1 MLRYFFLTFILV
13 SVCVVGLAGLR
24 FDHGGSKMTHPPL
37 EIFPDMDHQPRYNP
51 QHTSAFFSDGRAA
64 RKPIPGT
71 IPIGY
76 NLPHSY
82 YQVAANNRSDTA
94 GFTNQPD
101 YGHTGKI
108 GDAYGNGIPVEVNE
122 QLMARGRERFNINC
136 AICHGA
142 TGAGD
147 GIIKTYGLLTV
158 ATLQDERIRTM
169 PDGQIFSTITNG
181 KNTMGAYGPQ
191 ITVDDR
197 WAIVAYLRALQK
209 SQNVKLAEL
218 SEAQQKELNSKP

>member
-13 SVCVVGLAGLR
+13 SVCVVGLAGFR
-24 FDHGGSKMTHPPL
+24 GSKMSHPPL
-37 EIFPDMDHQPRYNP
+37 EIFPDMDHQPKYQP
-51 QHTSAFFSDGRAA
+51 QHPSPFFADGRAA

-71 IPIGY
+71 IPMGY
-76 NLPHSY
+76 TVPGAY
-82 YQVAANNRSDTA
+82 YQVSASNRTDTGA
-94 GFTNQPD
+94 FSNQPD
-101 YGHTGKI
+101 YVNTGKM
-108 GDAYGNGIPVEVNE
+108 GDVYGDGLPVNVTE
-122 QLMARGRERFNINC
+122 QLMARGQERYQINC

-142 TGAGD
+142 TAMGD
-147 GIIKTYGLLTV
+147 GIIKTYGLATI

-191 ITVDDR
+191 IAVEDR

-209 SQNVKLAEL
+209 SQNAKVAEL
-218 SEAQQKELNSKP
+218 TNAQQTELNSKQ